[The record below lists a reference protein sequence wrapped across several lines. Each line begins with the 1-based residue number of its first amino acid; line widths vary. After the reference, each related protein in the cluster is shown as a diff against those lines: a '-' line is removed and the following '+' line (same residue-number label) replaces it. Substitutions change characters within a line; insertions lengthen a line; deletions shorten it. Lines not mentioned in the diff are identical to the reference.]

1 MTVPHDQEAADITDN
16 ASTMWAKAF
25 VAALAAGG
33 LQAVCVSPGSRSTPL
48 ALAFYNHPDITLHLL
63 LDERSAGFFALG
75 LALAGGQP
83 VALLCTSGTAGANY
97 FPAIIEAK
105 MSEVP
110 LLVLTTDRPPELRHS
125 GANQTIDQV
134 KMFGDQVLWSVDM
147 ALPQHDAPS
156 VAWRNLRRTAVRA
169 LATAD
174 GLRKGPVHLNFPF
187 RKPLE
192 PADPLNWGT
201 PDASSAR
208 PLLSITHGKLSPTAE
223 QVAACAEFFAGRP
236 RGLII
241 AGPGCPGEDFAT
253 RLVELGA
260 LTGFPILA
268 DPLSG
273 LRFGP
278 HTAGRALICGAYE
291 NYLHHAPLAMQPQ
304 VILRF
309 GAMPVSKRLG
319 DFLARCDSAVQL
331 HVRESGVW
339 ADEAHVVDQ
348 FLQVDAAAFC
358 QELAAS
364 LKMNRDA
371 AWLEQWRTWESK
383 AQQIVAGFVRA
394 QPFDGA
400 YVAAILETLPPGA
413 RLLAGNSL
421 PVRHVDQFGAV
432 SGTPLPI
439 VANRGA
445 SGIDGNIS
453 TGMGL
458 AAASAQPVVILVGDI
473 TFYHDSN
480 GLLAAK
486 ALGLNN
492 VTIVLLNNNGGGI
505 FQRLP
510 ISRFE
515 PPFQELFQ
523 TPHNLDFSFFAQA
536 YGFDYQLADG
546 LDQFREALTRGI
558 ATPGPAI
565 VEVQTDAKVDLALRR
580 ELEMQIEAALQEI

>member
-1 MTVPHDQEAADITDN
+1 MIGSNQHGSSGFADN
-16 ASTMWAKAF
+16 ASTLWAREF

-33 LQAVCVSPGSRSTPL
+33 LEAVCISPGSRSTPL
-48 ALAFYNHPDITLHLL
+48 ALAFYNQPDITHHLL

-75 LALAGGQP
+75 LALATRQP

-110 LLVLTTDRPPELRHS
+110 LLVLTADRPPELRHS

-134 KMFGDQVLWSVDM
+134 KLFGDQVLWSVDM
-147 ALPQHDAPS
+147 AVPQDDAPPA
-156 VAWRNLRRTAVRA
+156 AWRNLRRTAVRA

-192 PADPLNWGT
+192 PDDPLNWQT
-201 PDASSAR
+201 LPAPSASPS
-208 PLLSITHGKLSPTAE
+208 LSVTHGTLSPTAD
-223 QVAACAEFFAGRP
+223 QLAGFAQLLADRP
-236 RGLII
+236 RGLIV
-241 AGPGCPGEDFAT
+241 AGPRCPSAGFAAQLT
-253 RLVELGA
+253 ELSA
-260 LTGFPILA
+260 RTGFPILA

-273 LRFGP
+273 LRCGP
-278 HTAGRALICGAYE
+278 HVESKALICGAYE
-291 NYLHHAPLAMQPQ
+291 NYLHHAPPSLQPQ
-304 VILRF
+304 IILRF

-319 DFLARCDSAVQL
+319 DFLARCDSAVQV

-339 ADEAHVVDQ
+339 ADEAHVVDH
-348 FLQVDAAAFC
+348 FLQVDPQALC
-358 QELAAS
+358 EKLALNLEMS
-364 LKMNRDA
+364 RDA
-371 AWLEQWRTWESK
+371 AWSEQWRAWENRSR
-383 AQQIVAGFVRA
+383 QVVAGFVHER
-394 QPFDGA
+394 PFDGA
-400 YVAAILETLPPGA
+400 YVAAVLDSLPPGT

-421 PVRHVDQFGAV
+421 PVRHVDQFGSVSAV
-432 SGTPLPI
+432 PLHV

-458 AAASAQPVVILVGDI
+458 AAAADQPVVILVGDI

-480 GLLAAK
+480 GLLAAR
-486 ALGLNN
+486 AMGLDN

-510 ISRFE
+510 VSRFE

-523 TPHNLDFSFFAQA
+523 TAHNLDFAYFAQA
-536 YGFDYQLADG
+536 YGFDYQLVDG
-546 LDQFREALTRGI
+546 LDDFREALASCIGT
-558 ATPGPAI
+558 AGPAI
-565 VEVQTDAKVDLALRR
+565 VEVKTDAGVDLALRQ
-580 ELEMQIEAALQEI
+580 ELEMQVKAVLQDI